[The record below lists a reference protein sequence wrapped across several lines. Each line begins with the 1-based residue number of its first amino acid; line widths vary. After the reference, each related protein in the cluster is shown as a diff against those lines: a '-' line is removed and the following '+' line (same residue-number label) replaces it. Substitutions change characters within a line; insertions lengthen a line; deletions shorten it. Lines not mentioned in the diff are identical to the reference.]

1 MYHYVSIRSHQGSDS
16 FITSLIYVPFQFI
29 LLQIIL
35 NNDAYLAGDYDS
47 IIPGVYGEPNLSSD
61 ESSREVIPLLQKLIK
76 VIEESG
82 PPPQLL
88 NQLPPGV
95 QFNQGT
101 FGVGG
106 TSPSNRPTFG
116 ADALGGS
123 PARRLEAT
131 GELIVIP
138 LSHNEPSIV
147 DCKN

>member
-1 MYHYVSIRSHQGSDS
+1 M
-16 FITSLIYVPFQFI
+16 
-29 LLQIIL
+29 
-35 NNDAYLAGDYDS
+35 
-47 IIPGVYGEPNLSSD
+47 SSD

-123 PARRLEAT
+123 PARTLEAT

-138 LSHNEPSIV
+138 FSPNESSIV